1 MASLPV
7 IPSCFLGQALS
18 QNKSSPVILSA
29 AKDLNLVDVITTHR
43 LIILLLRLDSSLH
56 YVSLRTTIWGIS
68 HSLILEL
75 FTAFKDRLREG
86 MTI

>member
-7 IPSCFLGQALS
+7 IPSCYLGQALS

-29 AKDLNLVDVITTHR
+29 AKDLNVVDVITTRR
-43 LIILLLRLDSSLH
+43 LIILLRRLDSSLH
-56 YVSLRTTIWGIS
+56 CVSLRMTIWGIS
-68 HSLILEL
+68 FRLVIEP
-75 FTAFKDRLREG
+75 FIAFKDRLREG